1 MSNQLGS
8 SLQTSVLTVQGGA
21 PPSGTRATTGIIVI
35 AVICC
40 VLGTSLVWVLII
52 YHTRRRAARHWE
64 MEGKRMQSTLTGLPL
79 LGGDGDAGK
88 EEPAEE
94 ENVSEKDSG
103 TGDSKRSYEHD
114 MEPSIVDHV
123 IHNFLSAR
131 GEAGEWAAIPQVDR
145 TTTSMSDLD
154 TGISSMGDSSVQQQP
169 ALHRKGCPRLKSI
182 PPPPSTTCRTEPS
195 CEGGGHHLGGG
206 QPTLR
211 PAARLWRDRGKRST
225 KRLHGVSPREHHL
238 RLGRLLRQVPATN
251 QRSVPAVR

>member
-1 MSNQLGS
+1 MTREVIFSKTAPGLMVGIIVKVEAGDAGLYECEMSNQLGS

-103 TGDSKRSYEHD
+103 TGDSKRSYDHD
-114 MEPSIVDHV
+114 MEPNIVDHV

-131 GEAGEWAAIPQVDR
+131 GEAALGELPQFAC
-145 TTTSMSDLD
+145 
-154 TGISSMGDSSVQQQP
+154 MGQMGPQWHTHAQTR
-169 ALHRKGCPRLKSI
+169 AGKG
-182 PPPPSTTCRTEPS
+182 E
-195 CEGGGHHLGGG
+195 
-206 QPTLR
+206 
-211 PAARLWRDRGKRST
+211 
-225 KRLHGVSPREHHL
+225 
-238 RLGRLLRQVPATN
+238 
-251 QRSVPAVR
+251 